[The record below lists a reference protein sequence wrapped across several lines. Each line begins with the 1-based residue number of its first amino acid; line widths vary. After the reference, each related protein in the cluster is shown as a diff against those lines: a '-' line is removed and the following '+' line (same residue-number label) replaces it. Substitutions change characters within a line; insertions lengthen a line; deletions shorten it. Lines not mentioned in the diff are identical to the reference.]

1 MGREESIIS
10 KMVKIENSLPQLKSV
25 EEIFERYAD
34 DFGLRGEERTT
45 YIRTMRAGRGV
56 IVNQN
61 MESGIGR
68 IQSIG
73 PTFEEAIE
81 EIKRMG
87 KK

>member
-1 MGREESIIS
+1 
-10 KMVKIENSLPQLKSV
+10 MVKIENSLPQLKSV

-34 DFGLRGEERTT
+34 DLGLRGEERST
-45 YIRTMRAGRGV
+45 YIRAMKAGRGA

-73 PTFEEAIE
+73 PTFEEVTE
-81 EIKRMG
+81 KLKRT
-87 KK
+87 

>member
-1 MGREESIIS
+1 
-10 KMVKIENSLPQLKSV
+10 MVKIENFPPQLKSV

-45 YIRTMRAGRGV
+45 YIRAMGAGRGV

-73 PTFEEAIE
+73 PTFEEVTE
-81 EIKRMG
+81 KLKRM
-87 KK
+87 